1 MSKDKLI
8 KIGKITRHHGLK
20 GEVRLLYFGSELT
33 DFNYKEVYLK
43 EKGKLLSLYIEKFR
57 FHKNF
62 ILVKFKDID
71 SIDEVEKRLK
81 GRFVYIKEEQ
91 LPELDEEEY
100 YWHDL
105 IGCKVFDKYKGYIGK
120 VIDLIDA
127 KSNDV
132 LIVKRGKEE
141 TLIPFI
147 DDIILEV
154 DIDNKIINVS
164 LIEAV

>member
-1 MSKDKLI
+1 MSREKLI

-20 GEVRLLYFGSELT
+20 GEVRLLYFGNELT

-43 EKGKLLSLYIEKFR
+43 EKGELLSLYIEKFR

-62 ILVKFKDID
+62 VLVKFKNID

-91 LPELDEEEY
+91 LPELEEEEY

-105 IGCKVFDKYKGYIGK
+105 IGCKVFDKEKGYIGK